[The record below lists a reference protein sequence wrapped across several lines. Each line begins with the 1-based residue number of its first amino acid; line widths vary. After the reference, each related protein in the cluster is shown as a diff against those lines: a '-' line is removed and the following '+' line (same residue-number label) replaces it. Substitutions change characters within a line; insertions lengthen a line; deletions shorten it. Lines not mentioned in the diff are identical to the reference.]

1 MESGYNLDMKVSES
15 GEFGLIELIAKAV
28 GRTSDKKLLVG
39 IGDDAACWRAEG
51 LQLATT
57 DTLIEDIHFSFK
69 NITWRELGWKSM
81 AVNLS
86 DIAAMGGQPR
96 YALVSLG
103 IPDVTDTDN
112 VIDLYKGMLELAKK
126 HDVRIVGGDTVDSP
140 TTVITLTII
149 GEAVNEDKIL
159 KRSAARPG
167 DLVAVT
173 GTFGASA
180 AGLAMM
186 QRRLSF
192 DKKTEEMLREAHF
205 KPSPRIEEGQKLVEY
220 GVKTAIDVSDG
231 LLGDLEK
238 MCLASGVGAQLYSD
252 RIPIHPAVSG
262 SFGNEALKLALTGGE
277 DYELIFTAPQKVVSV
292 IKRKLKCPVTVVG
305 EIVKGGDVI
314 VLDEDGNEYSF
325 KTAGWDHFAKGKRA

>member
-28 GRTSDKKLLVG
+28 GRTGGKKLLIG

-51 LQLATT
+51 LQLATI
-57 DTLIEDIHFSFK
+57 DTLIEDIHFNFK
-69 NITWRELGWKSM
+69 NITWHELGWKSM

-96 YALVSLG
+96 YALVSLS
-103 IPDVTDTDN
+103 IPAETETDDV
-112 VIDLYKGMLELAKK
+112 IELYKGMIEMAKK
-126 HDVRIVGGDTVDSP
+126 HDVRIVGGDTVGSP
-140 TTVITLTII
+140 ATAITLTII
-149 GEAVNEDKIL
+149 GEAVDEDKIL
-159 KRSAARPG
+159 KRSAAKPG

-180 AGLAMM
+180 AGLTMM

-192 DKKTEEMLREAHF
+192 DKKTEAMLREAHF
-205 KPSPRIEEGQKLVEY
+205 KPSPRIEEGQTLVEY
-220 GVKTAIDVSDG
+220 GVKAAIDVSDG

-238 MCLASGVGAQLYSD
+238 LCLASGVGAQLHSD
-252 RIPIHPAVSG
+252 RVPIHPAVSE

-277 DYELIFTAPQKVVSV
+277 DYELIFTAPQKIVNV
-292 IKRKLKCPVTVVG
+292 IKRKLKCPVTVIG
-305 EIVKGGDVI
+305 EIVKDRDVM
-314 VLDEDGNEYSF
+314 VLDEDGNEFSF
-325 KTAGWDHFAKGKRA
+325 NTAGWDHFAKGNRA